1 MVRDDITG
9 LILAGGRGS
18 RMGGTDKGLQA
29 FQGMPMVQHTLQRL
43 APQTGSMLINANRNL
58 DRYSAFGVPVIPDAI
73 PDFAGP
79 LAGML
84 AGLAQCQTRWMVTA
98 PCDTPFLP
106 TDLVDRLA
114 HAIDAEQ
121 AEIAIPAT
129 LDADGR
135 RRLQPVFCMMP
146 VTAATSL
153 RAYVDAGQRKIETW
167 VTSQRVALVV
177 FEDAAAFA
185 NINTLDE
192 LHWHE
197 TTDRTGQTTG

>member
-84 AGLAQCQTRWMVTA
+84 AGLAQCQTRWLVTA

-106 TDLVDRLA
+106 ADLVDRLA
-114 HAIDAEQ
+114 LAIEAEQ
-121 AEIAIPAT
+121 AEIAIPVT

-135 RRLQPVFCMMP
+135 RWLQPVFCMMP
-146 VTAATSL
+146 VAAAASL
-153 RAYVDAGQRKIETW
+153 RAYVDGGQRKIETW
-167 VTSQRVALVV
+167 VTGQRLAQVV

-192 LHWHE
+192 LRRHE
-197 TTDRTGQTTG
+197 TTDRAGQTTG